1 MSCEHV
7 QFFHQR
13 EDRGCVKFFPEPIA
27 KRLGW
32 NFLKRSDKIE
42 SQIDNTGVT
51 VVTTIND
58 ILIKIL
64 CNLSAKIQIRTKRV
78 ILEEC

>member
-7 QFFHQR
+7 QYFHQR
-13 EDRGCVKFFPEPIA
+13 EDRCCVKFFQSLLQNGLAGI
-27 KRLGW
+27 
-32 NFLKRSDKIE
+32 FLNGVIKLNRKLI
-42 SQIDNTGVT
+42 NTGVT

-58 ILIKIL
+58 ILIKTL
-64 CNLSAKIQIRTKRV
+64 CNLSAKIRIRTKRV